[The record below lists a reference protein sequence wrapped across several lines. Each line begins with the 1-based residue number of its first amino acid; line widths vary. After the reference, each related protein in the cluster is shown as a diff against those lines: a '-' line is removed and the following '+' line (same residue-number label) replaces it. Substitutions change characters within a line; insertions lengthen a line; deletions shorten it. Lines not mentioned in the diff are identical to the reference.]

1 MKPKLSRKKEII
13 EIRADINRI
22 KNSKK
27 KEKINET
34 KKLFL

>member
-13 EIRADINRI
+13 EIRANINRI

-27 KEKINET
+27 KEKN
-34 KKLFL
+34 